1 MNNEDLI
8 DDWDNED
15 YEVFNQWDEEAKNK
29 RLEELKEYFKS
40 DMEIRKGL
48 IDRIKG
54 QEKQIKELKSDLLY
68 VLEQLDGYLD
78 KGWTIDLN
86 FTYIREK
93 YKEDIKEYETWN
105 WS

>member
-68 VLEQLDGYLD
+68 VLEQ
-78 KGWTIDLN
+78 
-86 FTYIREK
+86 
-93 YKEDIKEYETWN
+93 
-105 WS
+105 